1 MGSHENENPIV
12 DLDDEMPLDE
22 VEEIEDED
30 IDLSAVDVDENPKT
44 DDDPFTEKSRKK
56 ASWWDELV
64 LLNLPNGKQTAQCI
78 YCKLQ
83 LSYRKGGP
91 TTHLMR
97 EVVAHWILM
106 HEHPFSI
113 LEEEG
118 YNLMMKRARPEWTRI
133 SRNTGK
139 TDCIKVYE
147 QEKKKLKTLL
157 GHIGKICLTTDLW
170 QSSPQKM
177 EYMVI
182 NGPQLANAIYKC
194 LQDWDIENKIF
205 TISVDNATANDSCI
219 KNLTETF
226 SRTKRLICDVSEQRR
241 LLFSEKENKTRWNST
256 YEMLETALKFKDVF
270 PRYAEKDSF
279 YVHVLALT
287 IGIGSKVCEVL
298 KVFKSVTNIISGS
311 DYPTSNLFLMEVYRV
326 KMVLDKYQNDP
337 EEWMQTLIRN
347 MKQRFDKYWGECN
360 LLMGLGAI
368 LDPRYKMRG
377 VEYVFGRMYSLVEAR
392 GHISLIREALYTVYL
407 EYADDFKSSSE
418 GGHRENI
425 QHNASASGTT
435 SNDNDD
441 DFGCYDVF
449 NYLRST
455 STQEGAKSEL
465 DIYLDEGTYCCEG
478 QGESLK
484 FDYKIL
490 SKMARDVLSVP
501 ITMVASEATFSVGG
515 RVIDPY
521 RASLAPE
528 TVEVLLCAGDWCR
541 ALHGVKK
548 KQKLANGLLLAFY
561 LAFCFF
567 L

>member
-1 MGSHENENPIV
+1 M
-12 DLDDEMPLDE
+12 L
-22 VEEIEDED
+22 
-30 IDLSAVDVDENPKT
+30 
-44 DDDPFTEKSRKK
+44 R
-56 ASWWDELV
+56 
-64 LLNLPNGKQTAQCI
+64 
-78 YCKLQ
+78 
-83 LSYRKGGP
+83 
-91 TTHLMR
+91 MR
-97 EVVAHWILM
+97 EVAAHWVLM

-157 GHIGKICLTTDLW
+157 GHIGNICLTTDLW

-182 NGPQLANAIYKC
+182 TGHFVDSNWKLQKRVLNFFHLPPPRKGSQLANAIYKC

-219 KNLTETF
+219 KNLRETF
-226 SRTKRLICDVSEQRR
+226 SRTKRLICDGKVFHVRCCAHILNIMVQFGLQSIKLIIEKVHDSVDYIRVSEQRR
-241 LLFSEKENKTRWNST
+241 LLFSEKVKQLQLPYKKLILENKTRWNSS
-256 YEMLETALKFKDVF
+256 YEMLATALKFKNVF
-270 PRYAEKDSF
+270 PRYAEEDSF
-279 YVHVLALT
+279 YATCPSSDDWNMVE
-287 IGIGSKVCEVL
+287 KVCEVL

-311 DYPTSNLFLMEVYRV
+311 DYPTSNLFLKEVYRV

-360 LLMGLGAI
+360 LLMALGAI

-377 VEYVFGRMYSLVEAR
+377 VEYVFGRMYALVEAR
-392 GHISLIREALYTVYL
+392 GYISLIREALYALYFK
-407 EYADDFKSSSE
+407 YADDFKSSSD

-425 QHNASASGTT
+425 QHNVSVSGST

-455 STQEGAKSEL
+455 STQEGGKSEL
-465 DIYLDEGTYCCEG
+465 DIYLEEGTYCCEG
-478 QGESLK
+478 
-484 FDYKIL
+484 
-490 SKMARDVLSVP
+490 
-501 ITMVASEATFSVGG
+501 
-515 RVIDPY
+515 
-521 RASLAPE
+521 
-528 TVEVLLCAGDWCR
+528 
-541 ALHGVKK
+541 
-548 KQKLANGLLLAFY
+548 
-561 LAFCFF
+561 
-567 L
+567 